1 MQQKFVSS
9 YLDFSFFTINTWQ
22 YDSSYS
28 DRVLSIMSNEEKE
41 EFQID
46 VTTIDWNIV
55 IKDFLFGIRRFYFR
69 EDVLQ
74 PESLF
79 K

>member
-1 MQQKFVSS
+1 MHEKFVNS
-9 YLDFSFFTINTWQ
+9 YLDYSFFSINTWQ

-46 VTTIDWNIV
+46 V
-55 IKDFLFGIRRFYFR
+55 
-69 EDVLQ
+69 
-74 PESLF
+74 S
-79 K
+79 

>member
-1 MQQKFVSS
+1 MQEKFVNN
-9 YLDFSFFTINTWQ
+9 YLDYSFFTNNTWL

-46 VTTIDWNIV
+46 VT
-55 IKDFLFGIRRFYFR
+55 
-69 EDVLQ
+69 
-74 PESLF
+74 
-79 K
+79 

>member
-1 MQQKFVSS
+1 MQERFVNN
-9 YLDFSFFTINTWQ
+9 YLDFSFFSINTWQ

-46 VTTIDWNIV
+46 VT
-55 IKDFLFGIRRFYFR
+55 
-69 EDVLQ
+69 
-74 PESLF
+74 
-79 K
+79 